1 MFPIE
6 EKYKQL
12 TTETKVIILVFI
24 LGLFAAW
31 MFRYSA
37 PVHVTSVIVSVTD
50 RWTGCVVYHR
60 FQGAGSEGY
69 KSKKS
74 CP

>member
-1 MFPIE
+1 MSRIE
-6 EKYKQL
+6 EKFKQP

-24 LGLFAAW
+24 LGLCLAW

-37 PVHVTSVIVSVTD
+37 PVSLGNGVAVTVTD
-50 RWTGCVVYHR
+50 RWTGCVTYHIYDDD
-60 FQGAGSEGY
+60 EKPY
-69 KSKKS
+69 TS

>member
-1 MFPIE
+1 MSRIE
-6 EKYKQL
+6 EKFKQP

-24 LGLFAAW
+24 LGLCLAW

-37 PVHVTSVIVSVTD
+37 PVSVNKAVVSVTD
-50 RWTGCVVYHR
+50 RWTGCVVFHTLGDDEKPYT
-60 FQGAGSEGY
+60 
-69 KSKKS
+69 S

>member
-6 EKYKQL
+6 EKFKQL
-12 TTETKVIILVFI
+12 TTMTKVIILVFF
-24 LGLFAAW
+24 LGLFFAG

-37 PVHVTSVIVSVTD
+37 PVKLDRNTVSVTD
-50 RWTGCVVYHR
+50 RWTGCVTYHIY
-60 FQGAGSEGY
+60 GMHE
-69 KSKKS
+69 KKYTS